1 MHLQD
6 IKELLLML
14 ISNLNG
20 FHSLKAEKSQ
30 LIKTLFFSSFILIIS
45 LGICNAQT
53 STVSSGK
60 LNARTESITSNLKT
74 QLGLSPVQEEKVK
87 NLYQESLQ
95 QIQQVVE
102 SNNGNK
108 SVASDQIQTLIQQR
122 ETVLQTIL
130 TPKQLSIYNT
140 ASRK

>member
-1 MHLQD
+1 M
-6 IKELLLML
+6 
-14 ISNLNG
+14 
-20 FHSLKAEKSQ
+20 
-30 LIKTLFFSSFILIIS
+30 KTLFFSSVILIIS
-45 LGICNAQT
+45 FGICNAQT

-60 LNARTESITSNLKT
+60 LNARTESITNNLKT
-74 QLGLSPVQEEKVK
+74 QLSLNPVQEEKVK

-108 SVASDQIQTLIQQR
+108 SVASDQIQALIQQR
-122 ETVLQTIL
+122 ETALQTIL
-130 TPKQLSIYNT
+130 TPQQLSIYNT